1 MKSKIIIIED
11 VKEMSDL
18 VSMYMENAG
27 YEALPCETAEI
38 ALEKLSDGYIPDLVL
53 LDLNLPGMSGLEFLK
68 HFREEYK
75 ATIPVIIVSARD
87 ADEDIIAGLGYGAD
101 DFVPKPFSPKVLVA
115 RVQAKLARQAATEAS
130 VEETLS
136 FGPYILYCN
145 SCVLKKGSEK
155 IPLSTKEYEVLEYL
169 VRNAGSPLSPERIYS
184 SVWKNQ
190 YGDYTAVAVYVQR
203 LRKKIEDDPSQPKYI
218 TTIFGMGYKFDRN
231 LPQGMPSGTDA

>member
-68 HFREEYK
+68 RFREEYK

-145 SCVLKKGSEK
+145 SCVLKRGPEK
-155 IPLSTKEYEVLEYL
+155 ISLSAKEYEVLEFL
-169 VRNAGSPLSPERIYS
+169 VRNAGRPLSPELIYN

-190 YGDYTAVAVYVQR
+190 YGDYTAIAVYVQR

-218 TTIFGMGYKFDRN
+218 STVFGKGYNFDRN
-231 LPQGMPSGTDA
+231 PVREPDDKNA

>member
-18 VSMYMENAG
+18 VSMYIENAG

-38 ALEKLSDGYIPDLVL
+38 ALEKLSGGYIPDLVL

-68 HFREEYK
+68 RFREEYK

-145 SCVLKKGSEK
+145 SCVLKRGPEK
-155 IPLSTKEYEVLEYL
+155 ISLSAKEYEVLEFL
-169 VRNAGSPLSPERIYS
+169 VRNAGRPLSPELIYN

-190 YGDYTAVAVYVQR
+190 YGDYTAIAVYVQR

-218 TTIFGMGYKFDRN
+218 STVFGKGYNFDRN
-231 LPQGMPSGTDA
+231 PVREPDDKNV

>member
-18 VSMYMENAG
+18 VSMYIENAG

-38 ALEKLSDGYIPDLVL
+38 ALEKLSGGYIPDLVL

-145 SCVLKKGSEK
+145 SCVLKRGPEK
-155 IPLSTKEYEVLEYL
+155 ISLSAKEYEVLEFL
-169 VRNAGSPLSPERIYS
+169 VRNAGRPLSPELIYN

-190 YGDYTAVAVYVQR
+190 YGDYTAIAVYVQR

-218 TTIFGMGYKFDRN
+218 STVFGKGYNFDRN
-231 LPQGMPSGTDA
+231 PVREPDDKNA

>member
-18 VSMYMENAG
+18 VSMYIENAG

-38 ALEKLSDGYIPDLVL
+38 ALEKLSGGYIPDLVL

-68 HFREEYK
+68 RFREEYK

-145 SCVLKKGSEK
+145 SCVLKRGPEK
-155 IPLSTKEYEVLEYL
+155 ISLSAKEYEVLEFL
-169 VRNAGSPLSPERIYS
+169 VRNAGRPLSPELIYN

-190 YGDYTAVAVYVQR
+190 YGDYTAIAVYVQR

-218 TTIFGMGYKFDRN
+218 STVFGKGYNFDRN
-231 LPQGMPSGTDA
+231 PVREPDDKNA